1 VVSSTARPH
10 YTPEKD
16 PVPVLEESVWDA
28 GLVWM
33 GAKIMY
39 DIINENGIFFLKLSV
54 EQCALHADRAG
65 GHSEGSGHRA

>member
-1 VVSSTARPH
+1 VVSSTDRPH

-16 PVPVLEESVWDA
+16 PVPALEESVWAA

-39 DIINENGIFFLKLSV
+39 DIINENGIFF
-54 EQCALHADRAG
+54 
-65 GHSEGSGHRA
+65 